1 MKLLR
6 LQSVVSVLALALGIS
21 GCSQKK
27 PVLVAPQQ
35 PPMTAAPQPT
45 PTPEATPTPQ
55 PAEESSETQPATS
68 TNQTAAA
75 TKPKTKTGKHPVTKK
90 SVPANGTND
99 KPANTEVAKN
109 NPTKIRVPPDKSV
122 PQIQPEGQI
131 SPAPTPSG
139 TPQNQAA
146 TDQLLQ
152 KAEANLNNLKRQ
164 LSKEEEAIKT
174 QIREF
179 IDQSRKATLD
189 KDTLR
194 AYNLAVKARLLSD
207 DLARER

>member
-6 LQSVVSVLALALGIS
+6 LQFVVSVLALALGIS

-35 PPMTAAPQPT
+35 PPMTAAPLPT
-45 PTPEATPTPQ
+45 PTPEAAPTPP
-55 PAEESSETQPATS
+55 PAEESSATQPATS
-68 TNQTAAA
+68 TNQPAA
-75 TKPKTKTGKHPVTKK
+75 TKPKPKTAKHPVTKK
-90 SVPANGTND
+90 SVPANSTND
-99 KPANTEVAKN
+99 KPANAEVAKN
-109 NPTKIRVPPDKSV
+109 PPIKIHVGPDKPAPPVQS
-122 PQIQPEGQI
+122 EGQI
-131 SPAPTPSG
+131 SPVPTPSDVS
-139 TPQNQAA
+139 QNQGS
-146 TDQLLQ
+146 TEQLLQ

-164 LSKEEEAIKT
+164 LSKEEDAIKT

-179 IDQSRKATLD
+179 IDQSRKATLE